1 MLTST
6 AEAEEVVADARIG
19 RSDDGLHSAMIEAL
33 EARDFRHT
41 SSSQASASE
50 LRRAIPTL
58 TDMR

>member
-33 EARDFRHT
+33 DPPYFLQR
-41 SSSQASASE
+41 
-50 LRRAIPTL
+50 
-58 TDMR
+58 